1 MKVLVGEQTFMLVR
15 WQATESGDGEPAAFE
30 ATLCRHHREVIW
42 FRHSNLTGCR
52 RLGSSC
58 DLCEGRTPT
67 RL

>member
-1 MKVLVGEQTFMLVR
+1 VR
-15 WQATESGDGEPAAFE
+15 WQAAQLGDGEPVGFE

-52 RLGSSC
+52 QLGNSC
-58 DLCEGRTPT
+58 DLCEGRTPV